1 MSELLG
7 RGLRRHRELA
17 GLTQA
22 DLAARAGVSRQL
34 VGAVEAGRHL
44 PRVDAALAL
53 AGVLGV
59 EVAEL
64 FGTVARVVDVV
75 SGDKPGD
82 GASLRLGWVG
92 DRLVSTPA
100 RIGADG
106 WDVADGVMEG
116 HRLKRLDGIRTG
128 AVVAGCEPALETVE
142 RLMRQGGLGG
152 VAVPAS
158 SAVALEAVVGGRAH
172 AAVVHG
178 PNGAMPAAPPG
189 VVRFLLAGWRVGLAL
204 PDGIG
209 RSWWSRVVSGEL
221 EVVQREAGAAVQR
234 TFEEATGVSSVP
246 GRRVGGHIVAARTGT
261 AAGLPAVTIEP
272 AARAVGS
279 TFHSLGDHAAELW
292 VGEQW
297 LGERGVEEMIAMI
310 GSWRFRRILE
320 AVGGYRVE
328 GMGRRVA

>member
-1 MSELLG
+1 MSELPG
-7 RGLRRHRELA
+7 HGLRRHRELA

-44 PRVDAALAL
+44 PRVDAAVAL

-59 EVAEL
+59 EVVEL

-75 SGDKPGD
+75 SGDEPGD

-106 WDVADGVMEG
+106 WDVADGVVEG
-116 HRLKRLDGIRTG
+116 HSLKRLDDIRAG
-128 AVVAGCEPALETVE
+128 VVVAGCEPALETVE

-178 PNGAMPAAPPG
+178 PRDALPAAPPG
-189 VVRFLLAGWRVGLAL
+189 VARFLLAGWRVGLAL

-209 RSWWSRVVSGEL
+209 GSWWSRVVSGEL
-221 EVVQREAGAAVQR
+221 AVVQREAGAAVQR
-234 TFEEATGVSSVP
+234 SFEEATGLSPVP
-246 GRRVGGHIVAARTGT
+246 GRRVGGHVVAARTGL

-279 TFHSLGDHAAELW
+279 AFHSLGDHAAELW

-297 LGERGVEEMIAMI
+297 LGERGVEEMIALV
-310 GSWRFRRILE
+310 GSSRLRRILE

>member
-7 RGLRRHRELA
+7 TGLRRHRELA

-22 DLAARAGVSRQL
+22 DLATRAGVSRQL
-34 VGAVEAGRHL
+34 VGAVESGRHL
-44 PRVDAALAL
+44 PRVDAAVAL

-59 EVAEL
+59 EVVEL

-75 SGDKPGD
+75 SGDEPGH

-106 WDVADGVMEG
+106 WDVADGVMVG
-116 HRLKRLDGIRTG
+116 HSLKRLDDIRAG
-128 AVVAGCEPALETVE
+128 VVVAGCEPALETVE

-178 PNGAMPAAPPG
+178 PRDALPAAPPG
-189 VVRFLLAGWRVGLAL
+189 VARFLLAGWRVGLAL

-209 RSWWSRVVSGEL
+209 
-221 EVVQREAGAAVQR
+221 
-234 TFEEATGVSSVP
+234 GVS
-246 GRRVGGHIVAARTGT
+246 AGT
-261 AAGLPAVTIEP
+261 
-272 AARAVGS
+272 
-279 TFHSLGDHAAELW
+279 
-292 VGEQW
+292 
-297 LGERGVEEMIAMI
+297 
-310 GSWRFRRILE
+310 SWRRGRGWRQGSRRSPSN
-320 AVGGYRVE
+320 RRR
-328 GMGRRVA
+328 GRSARRSTHWVITPPSCGSASSGSVNGEWRR